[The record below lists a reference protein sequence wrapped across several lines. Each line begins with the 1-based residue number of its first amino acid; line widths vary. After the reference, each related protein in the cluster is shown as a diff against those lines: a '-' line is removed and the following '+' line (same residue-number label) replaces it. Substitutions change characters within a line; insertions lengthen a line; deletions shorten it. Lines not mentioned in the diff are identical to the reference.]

1 VVGNLPRWFTCQQA
15 DTGHGYIQVV
25 TVPRVEQLYVDRDQR
40 VTTIHY
46 TASFSIFTYLP
57 GGLCVTSLLVQVM
70 DCNEVWP
77 EPSNIWRR
85 SYTFFLL
92 TTTYLLPLILLSLTY
107 GSVSRKLW
115 LRTAPGN
122 ADEARD
128 MQQLRSKRKVSLQT
142 LPLP

>member
-1 VVGNLPRWFTCQQA
+1 
-15 DTGHGYIQVV
+15 
-25 TVPRVEQLYVDRDQR
+25 
-40 VTTIHY
+40 
-46 TASFSIFTYLP
+46 
-57 GGLCVTSLLVQVM
+57 M

-92 TTTYLLPLILLSLTY
+92 TTTYLLPLVLLSLTY

-128 MQQLRSKRKVSLQT
+128 MQQLRSKRKVTIDCGFYRIQLQ
-142 LPLP
+142 LQFLLSKQK

>member
-1 VVGNLPRWFTCQQA
+1 MCEVV
-15 DTGHGYIQVV
+15 H
-25 TVPRVEQLYVDRDQR
+25 
-40 VTTIHY
+40 
-46 TASFSIFTYLP
+46 
-57 GGLCVTSLLVQVM
+57 
-70 DCNEVWP
+70 CNEEWP

-92 TTTYLLPLILLSLTY
+92 TTTYLLPLGLLSLTY

-128 MQQLRSKRKVSLQT
+128 TQQLRSKRKVGLVTGAIRTAGHILSL
-142 LPLP
+142 